1 MMAQSLPKLPV
12 GIQSFETMRTGNYVY
27 VDKTRHVYRLI
38 TEGQFYFLSRP
49 RRFGKSLLVS
59 TLACLFQGRRDLF
72 EGLWIAEH
80 SDWEWQEF
88 PVIAL
93 DFNEIPG
100 GAPQELQHYLAQ
112 HLRDVAD
119 YNGVDLADDLP
130 GVLFRRLI
138 LKLAKQTGMPVVV
151 LIDEYDKRIIEHLGR
166 GPEHLESAKGNRDV
180 LKQFF
185 GVLKGQSVSDKLRL
199 VFLTGVSRFSKVSLF
214 SDLNNL
220 YDLSMTEAY
229 AEMLGYTQAE
239 LERYFAIQIAQLA
252 EKFNETPDQVLAAL
266 ARKYNGYRFSSHPT
280 RMYNPFSIL
289 NALNNLELQDYWF
302 ESATPTFLV
311 NLLRERHYNLPEL
324 EGLQVSRTIFSN
336 FDLETIWPEALLF
349 QTGYVTIQD
358 VQGELYTLNYPNQE
372 VKHAFTEALL
382 LELAADRRAAVS
394 AFALQLPGY
403 LQRQDLD
410 GFIET
415 VQAVFASIPYDIQ
428 SRRDEAYFHT
438 LFYLMLSASG
448 LVAVQSSVL
457 TSRGRIDLVVQL
469 PQQVYIIEFKCNQ
482 SAEAA
487 LRQIRDRGYADP
499 YRRSGKQ
506 LWLLGINFDPDE
518 RNIAEWT
525 MQPA

>member
-1 MMAQSLPKLPV
+1 M
-12 GIQSFETMRTGNYVY
+12 Y

-72 EGLWIAEH
+72 EGLWIAEQG
-80 SDWEWQEF
+80 DWEWQTL
-88 PVIAL
+88 PVVSL
-93 DFNEIPG
+93 DFNTIPG
-100 GAPQELQHYLAQ
+100 NSPDELKQGISYRLKKIAQSYGLTLDAPLLELQFEELLVLLAQ
-112 HLRDVAD
+112 SAR
-119 YNGVDLADDLP
+119 
-130 GVLFRRLI
+130 
-138 LKLAKQTGMPVVV
+138 QPVVV
-151 LIDEYDKRIIEHLGR
+151 LIDEYDKRIIEHLGK
-166 GPEHLESAKGNRDV
+166 GPEALEHAKGNRDV

-239 LERYFAIQIAQLA
+239 LEHYFAVQIARLA
-252 EKFNETPDQVLAAL
+252 EKFDETPDQVLAAL

-506 LWLLGINFDPDE
+506 LFLLGINFDPQT
-518 RNIAEWT
+518 RNITDWSVQ
-525 MQPA
+525 QPV